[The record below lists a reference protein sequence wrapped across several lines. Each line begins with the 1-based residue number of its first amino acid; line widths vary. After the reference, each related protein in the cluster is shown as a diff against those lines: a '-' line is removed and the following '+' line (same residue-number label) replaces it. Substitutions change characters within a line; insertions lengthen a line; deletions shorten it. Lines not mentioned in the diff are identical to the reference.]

1 MNNIFYK
8 LTKRNIAKAAMAAGL
23 LLGGFNAGHTSVS
36 EDPNKSVLPG
46 MENKLDSKSIISMS
60 SNDSISGDSENSSPE
75 GDRGGLSRQ
84 NSPSSPLST
93 DNKDD
98 ATLNEDKSDN
108 DGNSAGNKDNNVAS
122 KPKHNRLL
130 VSQNVAE
137 LSISPSTNKH
147 KDALASLWRAGNLS
161 FRGAKAALT
170 FTKKAVVSSK
180 KVFDWMVWDRVKD
193 TKIVQS
199 SIEYVRFYGKIA
211 LGTATIGTLTYIF
224 LRTMS
229 PVSPV
234 FRVLDNI
241 YSPSFLAISDVVG
254 KFLVN
259 TITTIPFA
267 ACKSLSIL
275 LYNLAYVSALGTW
288 NLWKACE
295 SGKNFINSGASNLF
309 GWVGSGLWNYTAGIR
324 GHLNSAYYTWIGS
337 YLDSLGTGV
346 KNYLDWSSKSADNLS
361 WHIISSG
368 LSTLYSAAL
377 SGAMLAKD
385 YINSGRA
392 PEKFY
397 DVCKLV
403 NSSYYGAPYSLYPSS
418 EL

>member
-23 LLGGFNAGHTSVS
+23 LFGGFNAGHTSVS
-36 EDPNKSVLPG
+36 EDPNKSPLSG
-46 MENKLDSKSIISMS
+46 MENNSIISMS
-60 SNDSISGDSENSSPE
+60 SHDSISVDSGS
-75 GDRGGLSRQ
+75 
-84 NSPSSPLST
+84 SPSSPLSI
-93 DNKDD
+93 DNKD
-98 ATLNEDKSDN
+98 K
-108 DGNSAGNKDNNVAS
+108 NVAS
-122 KPKHNRLL
+122 KPKQNRLS
-130 VSQNVAE
+130 VNKNVTE
-137 LSISPSTNKH
+137 LSIPPSTNKY
-147 KDALASLWRAGNLS
+147 KDPLASLWRAGNLS
-161 FRGAKAALT
+161 FHGAKAALT
-170 FTKKAVVSSK
+170 FTKKAVVSTK

-199 SIEYVRFYGKIA
+199 SIEYGRFYGKIA

-224 LRTMS
+224 LHTMS

-254 KFLVN
+254 KFLIN

-267 ACKSLSIL
+267 ACKSLSSL
-275 LYNLAYVSALGTW
+275 LYNLAYISALGTW

-324 GHLNSAYYTWIGS
+324 GYLNSAYYTWIGS
-337 YLDSLGTGV
+337 YLDPLGKGI
-346 KNYLDWSSKSADNLS
+346 KNYLDWSSKSSDNLS

-368 LSTLYSAAL
+368 LSMLYSAAL

-385 YINSGRA
+385 YINRGRA
-392 PEKFY
+392 PEQFY